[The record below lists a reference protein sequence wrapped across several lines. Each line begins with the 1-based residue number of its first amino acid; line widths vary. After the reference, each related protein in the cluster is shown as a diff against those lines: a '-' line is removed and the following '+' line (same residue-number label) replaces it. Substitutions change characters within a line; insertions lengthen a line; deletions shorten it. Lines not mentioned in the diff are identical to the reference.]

1 MLSLK
6 LVDRIAVITMFSAM
20 GIVPLAAHAS
30 YSSQSSEYGTKVRLG
45 DDAFK
50 AIQAGMTAADV
61 VARIGPP
68 DSKERFERTKTTAW
82 DYRFRDAWGYDAEF
96 AVIVDDAGVVSGKVT
111 VRNGN

>member
-6 LVDRIAVITMFSAM
+6 LVDRIAVIAMFSVM

-30 YSSQSSEYGTKVRLG
+30 YSSRLN
-45 DDAFK
+45 DDTFK
-50 AIQAGMTAADV
+50 AIQVGMTAAEV

-68 DSKERFERTKTTAW
+68 DSRERFERTKTTAW
-82 DYRFRDAWGYDAEF
+82 DYRFRDAWGYDADF